1 MNSREK
7 WEELEDSK
15 RLKAIAQNGNNGEH
29 YEEESGQLEFNFWEE
44 QETPTPKFIDEVCN
58 EDLFSYISA
67 SSIGKPETYELNVDK
82 IKTISDVKLV
92 LDSMN
97 VCFQSFDQVDE
108 KHQNLIDK
116 GLFKLK
122 ED

>member
-15 RLKAIAQNGNNGEH
+15 RLKAIGQNGNNGEH

-44 QETPTPKFIDEVCN
+44 QETTTPEVIDEVCN

-67 SSIGKPETYELNVDK
+67 SSIGKPETYNLNVDK